1 MQGTDKWQEQFS
13 TRLKNL
19 ESTVKDTRGDV
30 TRLENW
36 RIDHMSI
43 CHPKILG
50 RLAIIF
56 GVATGIA
63 LVVGYVMG
71 NLYPVLAK

>member
-1 MQGTDKWQEQFS
+1 MQETDQWQELAS
-13 TRLKNL
+13 RLKRL
-19 ESTVKDTRGDV
+19 ETSEKDTRSDV

-36 RIDHMSI
+36 RIEHMSI

-56 GVATGIA
+56 GVATGMA
-63 LVVGYVMG
+63 LVIGYVLG
-71 NLYPVLAK
+71 NLYPLLAK

>member
-1 MQGTDKWQEQFS
+1 MQETDQWQEQFAS
-13 TRLKNL
+13 RLKDL
-19 ESTVKDTRGDV
+19 ESAAKEARGDV

-63 LVVGYVMG
+63 LVVGYVLG
-71 NLYPVLAK
+71 NLYPLLAK